1 MYSLS
6 AERTAVGTA
15 WLPLV
20 GVLLSG
26 CPSDVP
32 ISRATGNQ
40 IAVRFEVLDNRLPGG
55 RFHAELA
62 LENRGTAPLPADG
75 WELFFNFG
83 RSMLTDSPVPA
94 GVQAEHLNG
103 HFWRLA
109 PAPGFEP
116 VAPGDVRH
124 IRFEGNGWVIKES
137 GAPAGPYFVFRDEDG
152 AELPPEPVAEMT
164 IAPFV
169 DPVATD
175 RGPEER
181 VPAPSAASRFRD
193 NRPLTLLPPGE
204 VGMVVPTPMRLAR
217 RSGQARIDGTW
228 ELRSEPE
235 LANEAAHLT
244 RALESLLGRPPA
256 TWSGDSRGITLRI
269 GTVTVA
275 GTEAGP
281 GDEAYRLSIRPEA
294 IEIVGSDRAGVFYGI
309 RTLEALVPSEAWE
322 GPNVAL
328 TLDSVVVEDAP
339 RFAYRGIHL
348 DVARNFHGPD
358 TVERLLELASFYKLN
373 RFHFHL
379 TDDEGWRMA
388 VDGLPEL
395 IEVGGRRGHTRDE
408 RDRLVPSFGSGP
420 DPDPAVSPGSGHYT
434 REELVRIL
442 RFAHDRHIQ
451 VVPEIDLPGH
461 ARAAIRAMETRFA
474 RLTRA
479 GDGEE
484 AGRFRLVDPD
494 DESQY
499 RSVQGW
505 DDNVVDVCLESTY
518 RFVER
523 VVEEIVATWAEAEA
537 PLHTVHIG
545 GDEVPGGVWA
555 GSPAC
560 ERLIRE
566 HPDLDETDDL
576 FAYFLERASDIL
588 ASHSLATA
596 GWEEIALVEK
606 HWDGGGVKTP
616 NLEVVD
622 RGFRPYVWNNVWGW
636 GAEDLGYRLANAG
649 FEVVLA
655 GATNL
660 YFDLA
665 YDKDPREPGYVWA
678 GFVDTRKPWEF
689 VPFDIFKNAET
700 DLMGNPLGPETY
712 VGRTRLD
719 AKGRGRVLGIQGQ
732 LWSENLKSR
741 DLLEYMAFP
750 KLLGLAE
757 RAWAASPEWAETDD
771 QAEREKLEQRAWNE
785 FANRLGRRE
794 LPRLDWMLGGVAY
807 RLPPP
812 GAVIEDGLLEA
823 NVAFPG
829 LEIRWTTDGRDPGP
843 SSSLF
848 EDPAEAPGE
857 VRLATFDRR
866 GRASR
871 VVSVRP

>member
-1 MYSLS
+1 VK
-6 AERTAVGTA
+6 AKRAVLLTA
-15 WLPLV
+15 WLPAA
-20 GVLLSG
+20 GLLLAG
-26 CPSDVP
+26 CPGKTP
-32 ISRATGNQ
+32 ISRPLGNQ
-40 IAVRFEVLDNRLPGG
+40 IALRFEILDNHSPDG
-55 RFHAELA
+55 RFQAELA
-62 LENRGTAPLPADG
+62 LENRAEAPLPADG

-83 RSMLTDSPVPA
+83 RPVVADSLVPA

-103 HFWRLA
+103 DFWRLA
-109 PAPGFEP
+109 PTQGFEP
-116 VAPGDVRH
+116 VAPGEVRR
-124 IRFEGNGWVIKES
+124 IRFEGQGWVIKES
-137 GAPAGPYFVFRDEDG
+137 SAPAGPYFVFRDEDG
-152 AELPPEPVAEMT
+152 AELPPEPVAAMT

-169 DPVATD
+169 APAATD
-175 RGPEER
+175 RGPGER

-193 NRPLTLLPPGE
+193 NRPLTLLPPKE
-204 VGMVVPTPMRLAR
+204 VGLVVPTPVRAAPG
-217 RSGQARIDGTW
+217 SGRARIDETW
-228 ELRSEPE
+228 ELSSEPE
-235 LANEAAHLT
+235 LENEAEHLSRT
-244 RALESLLGRPPA
+244 LESLVGQPPA
-256 TWSGDSRGITLRI
+256 VAGSGDSRGITLRT

-275 GTEAGP
+275 GSEAGP
-281 GDEAYRLSIRPEA
+281 GAHAYRLSIQPDV
-294 IEIVGSDRAGVFYGI
+294 IEIVGTDPAGVFYGV
-309 RTLEALVPSEAWE
+309 RTLEALVPPEAWQ
-322 GPNVAL
+322 GPQEAL
-328 TLDSVVVEDAP
+328 ILDSIVVEDRP

-348 DVARNFHGPD
+348 DVARNFHGPE

-379 TDDEGWRMA
+379 TDDEGWRME

-395 IEVGGRRGHTRDE
+395 VEVGGRRGHTRDE
-408 RDRLVPSFGSGP
+408 SDHLIPSFGSGP
-420 DPDPAVSPGSGHYT
+420 DPDPAVSPGSGHYS
-434 REELVRIL
+434 RDELVRIL
-442 RFAHDRHIQ
+442 RFARDRHIQ

-461 ARAAIRAMETRFA
+461 ARAAIRAMESRFS
-474 RLTRA
+474 RLTEA
-479 GDGEE
+479 GEAEE
-484 AGRFRLVDPD
+484 ADRFRLVDPE

-505 DDNVVDVCLESTY
+505 DDNVVDVCLDSTY

-523 VVEEIVATWAEAEA
+523 VIEGIVATWAEAEA
-537 PLHTVHIG
+537 PLDVIHIG
-545 GDEVPGGVWA
+545 GDEVPHGVWA

-566 HPDLDETDDL
+566 NPDLEGVDDL
-576 FAYFLERASDIL
+576 FAYFLRRASDIL
-588 ASHSLATA
+588 ANHGLATA
-596 GWEEIALVEK
+596 GWEEIALVEQ
-606 HWDGGGVKTP
+606 HWGAGGVKAP

-649 FEVVLA
+649 FEVVLSS
-655 GATNL
+655 ATNL

-689 VPFDIFKNAET
+689 VPFDIFKNAEI
-700 DLMGNPLGPETY
+700 DLMGNPLSPEDY
-712 VGRTRLD
+712 VGRAQLD
-719 AKGRGRVLGIQGQ
+719 TAGRSRVLGIQGQ

-741 DLLEYMAFP
+741 DLLEHMAFP

-771 QAEREKLEQRAWNE
+771 PTERKTLEQSAWNE

-794 LPRLDWMLGGVAY
+794 LPRLDRMLGGVAY

-812 GAVIEDGLLEA
+812 GAVIVDGLLEA

-829 LEIRWTTDGRDPGP
+829 LEIRWTADGRAPDP

-848 EDPAEAPGE
+848 REPVQAPGE
-857 VRLATFDRR
+857 VRLATFDSR

>member
-1 MYSLS
+1 MNARRAALL
-6 AERTAVGTA
+6 TA
-15 WLPLV
+15 WLPAA
-20 GVLLSG
+20 GLLLTG
-26 CPSDVP
+26 CPGKTP
-32 ISRATGNQ
+32 ISRPTGNQ
-40 IAVRFEVLDNRLPGG
+40 IALRFEVLDNRLPDG
-55 RFHAELA
+55 RFQAELA
-62 LENRGTAPLPADG
+62 LENRGAAPLPANG

-83 RSMLTDSPVPA
+83 PSVVADSLVPA
-94 GVQAEHLNG
+94 GVQAEHVNG
-103 HFWRLA
+103 DFWRLA
-109 PAPGFEP
+109 PTEGFGP
-116 VAPGDVRH
+116 VAPGEVRR
-124 IRFEGNGWVIKES
+124 IRFEGDGWVIKES
-137 GAPAGPYFVFRDEDG
+137 GAPAGPYFVFRDQNG

-169 DPVATD
+169 APAATD
-175 RGPEER
+175 RGPAER

-193 NRPLTLLPPGE
+193 NRPLNLLPPEE
-204 VGMVVPTPMRLAR
+204 VGLVVPTPVRSAR
-217 RSGQARIDGTW
+217 ESGEARIDGTW
-228 ELRSEPE
+228 ELSSEPT
-235 LANEAAHLT
+235 LANEAAHLS

-256 TWSGDSRGITLRI
+256 VAGSGDSRGITLRI

-275 GTEAGP
+275 GSEASP
-281 GDEAYRLSIRPEA
+281 GAEAYRLSIQPDA
-294 IEIVGSDRAGVFYGI
+294 IDIVGTDPAGVFYAT
-309 RTLEALVPSEAWE
+309 RTLEALVPPEAWE
-322 GPNVAL
+322 GPNEAV
-328 TLDSVVVEDAP
+328 TLESIVVEDRP

-348 DVARNFHGPD
+348 DVARNFHGPES
-358 TVERLLELASFYKLN
+358 VERLLELASFYKLN

-395 IEVGGRRGHTRDE
+395 VEVGSRRGHTRDE

-434 REELVRIL
+434 REELLRIL
-442 RFAHDRHIQ
+442 RFARDRHIQ

-461 ARAAIRAMETRFA
+461 ARAAIRAMETRFS
-474 RLTRA
+474 RLTEA
-479 GDGEE
+479 GEAEE
-484 AGRFRLVDPD
+484 ADRFRLIDPD

-505 DDNVVDVCLESTY
+505 NDNVVDVCLESTY
-518 RFVER
+518 RFVKR

-537 PLHTVHIG
+537 PLDVVHIG
-545 GDEVPGGVWA
+545 GDEVPRGVWA

-566 HPDLDETDDL
+566 HPDLDEADDL
-576 FAYFLERASDIL
+576 FAYFLGRASDIL

-596 GWEEIALVEK
+596 GWEEIALVEE
-606 HWDGGGVKTP
+606 HRDGGVVKAP
-616 NLEVVD
+616 NLELVD

-649 FEVVLA
+649 FEVILS

-689 VPFDIFKNAET
+689 VPLDIFKNAET
-700 DLMGNPLGPETY
+700 DLMGNPLGPEDY
-712 VGRTRLD
+712 VGRTQLD
-719 AKGRGRVLGIQGQ
+719 AAGRSRVLGIQGQ
-732 LWSENLKSR
+732 LWSENAKSR
-741 DLLEYMAFP
+741 DLLEYLAFP

-757 RAWAASPEWAETDD
+757 RAWAASPEWATIEDT
-771 QAEREKLEQRAWNE
+771 AERKKLEQSAWNE

-794 LPRLDWMLGGVAY
+794 LPRLDRMLGGVAY

-812 GAVIEDGLLEA
+812 GAVIVDGLLEA

-829 LEIRWTTDGRDPGP
+829 LEIRWTADGRDPSP
-843 SSSLF
+843 RSSLF
-848 EDPAEAPGE
+848 QGPVEAVGE
-857 VRLATFDRR
+857 VRLATFDSR

-871 VVSVRP
+871 VVSARP